1 MFVNTSSLITLVGL
15 SLQYI
20 NSYIPPGF
28 DPEQGTITLMM
39 KNVTPADEG
48 FYVCR
53 AENTEGYATTSAH
66 LVVKGKYP
74 IHYLGVYV
82 NRH

>member
-1 MFVNTSSLITLVGL
+1 MVCETFLLHSA
-15 SLQYI
+15 
-20 NSYIPPGF
+20 GF
-28 DPEQGTITLMM
+28 DPDQGTITLMM

-66 LVVKGKYP
+66 LVVKGNVCTNLIQSKFDF
-74 IHYLGVYV
+74 L
-82 NRH
+82 